1 MDTPRVGIVANVDK
15 PEAAKVVDR
24 LRAEFGKLDVVAH
37 LDQSTAEFC
46 GHPGGKSLDELVEEV
61 DLMVLLGGDGT
72 LLHLASE
79 LGPRVKP
86 IAAINTGTLG
96 FLTLGTV
103 EDLPE
108 ITRLIASRS
117 YQLSER
123 SVIAVTTYEP
133 GEAPKVRYALNEV
146 SISRGAA
153 TRAVKVDAW
162 VRGEFL
168 TTYSGD
174 GLIVATPTGST
185 AYSLSAGGPIIV
197 PNSGVFVL
205 TPVCPHSL
213 SSRPLVVS
221 NQSPIEITT
230 PEQRDE
236 VVMTVDGQKAHLM
249 NGDTRLE
256 IALADYKVPLVT
268 SPGASFFGVLRQ
280 KLDWSGSN
288 K

>member
-1 MDTPRVGIVANVDK
+1 MDTPRVAIVANVDK
-15 PEAAKVVDR
+15 PGAAKVVVD
-24 LRAEFGKLDVVAH
+24 LLEQFAGLGVETFLEKA
-37 LDQSTAEFC
+37 TAEFC
-46 GHPGGKSLDELVEEV
+46 GHQGGTTLEALADQA
-61 DLMVLLGGDGT
+61 DLFVLLGGDGT
-72 LLHLASE
+72 LLQLANT
-79 LGPRVKP
+79 LGPKVKP
-86 IAAINTGTLG
+86 LAAINTGTLG

-117 YQLSER
+117 YELSQR
-123 SVIAVTTYEP
+123 SVITVTTIEP
-133 GEAPKVRYALNEV
+133 DENPGIRYALNEV

-153 TRAVKVDAW
+153 TRAVKVEAR
-162 VRGEFL
+162 VGGEFL

-174 GLIVATPTGST
+174 GLIVSTPTGST
-185 AYSLSAGGPIIV
+185 AYSLSAGGPIIE

-249 NGDTRLE
+249 NGETKLV
-256 IALADYKVPLVT
+256 IGVADYSVPLVT
-268 SPGASFFGVLRQ
+268 SRKGSFFGVLRQ

-288 K
+288 T